1 MTSTVVVYDWLLRPE
16 IWIIIGLILIGL
28 EVLLDGSM
36 AIFLP
41 LGLAALF
48 NGALIYLQ
56 ESQLFGD
63 TIFMDSWDDTL
74 VPFVIFA
81 VIAAFALRYYARH
94 RKTDDTPDINKY

>member
-1 MTSTVVVYDWLLRPE
+1 MISTAVISGWLLQPE

-28 EVLLDGSM
+28 EVMLDGSM

-48 NGALIYLQ
+48 NGAFIYLQ
-56 ESQLFGD
+56 DSGLFGGA
-63 TIFMDSWDDTL
+63 IFMDSWDDTL

-81 VIAAFALRYYARH
+81 AIAAFALRYYVRH
-94 RKTDDTPDINKY
+94 RKTDDTPDINEY